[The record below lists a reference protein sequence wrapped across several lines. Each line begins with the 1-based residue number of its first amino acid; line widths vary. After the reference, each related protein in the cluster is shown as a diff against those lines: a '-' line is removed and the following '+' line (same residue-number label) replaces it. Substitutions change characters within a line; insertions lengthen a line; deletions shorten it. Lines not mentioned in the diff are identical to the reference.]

1 MGNFE
6 YRFNTERLFF
16 SNQSA
21 TNKSLKINSPGSL
34 LHLVWRNHGVLHR
47 NDGKLFYCAYT
58 SGTGTFQIFL
68 NPPGSIPRR
77 AGGDGGGTL
86 EITH

>member
-47 NDGKLFYCAYT
+47 NDGKLFYCVYT
-58 SGTGTFQIFL
+58 AGTGTFQIFL
-68 NPPGSIPRR
+68 NPPWLDPK
-77 AGGDGGGTL
+77 AGGGRRGRYT
-86 EITH
+86 